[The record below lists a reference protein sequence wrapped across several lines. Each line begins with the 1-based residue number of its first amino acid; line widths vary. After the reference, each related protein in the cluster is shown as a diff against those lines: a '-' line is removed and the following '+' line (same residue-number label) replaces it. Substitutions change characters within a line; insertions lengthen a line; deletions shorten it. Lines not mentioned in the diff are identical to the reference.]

1 LFERYDEKARRV
13 IFFARYE
20 ASQYGSSYIESEHL
34 LLSLIREDKALAI
47 RLAIRFLPPHSW
59 AESIRNEIESRIT
72 IGKRIPTSV
81 EVPISQE
88 CKRILNYAIEEAE
101 RLGHKHV
108 STEHLLLA
116 ILREEKCLAAEI
128 LQKRGVRLST
138 SREWTRGSLDL
149 GADAIRE
156 VAATMA
162 EAWNRDDTK
171 ALSVLFAED
180 AEFID
185 VHGSFWKGRKNIE
198 KALTTIHSSSYRGS
212 KIKSTSTE
220 IRFVRPDV
228 AVVHVAWEFAGDQPE
243 PLPRGIRMILVITE
257 QNGTWGIVAAQTTQ
271 ISSSPLTK

>member
-1 LFERYDEKARRV
+1 
-13 IFFARYE
+13 
-20 ASQYGSSYIESEHL
+20 
-34 LLSLIREDKALAI
+34 
-47 RLAIRFLPPHSW
+47 
-59 AESIRNEIESRIT
+59 
-72 IGKRIPTSV
+72 
-81 EVPISQE
+81 
-88 CKRILNYAIEEAE
+88 
-101 RLGHKHV
+101 
-108 STEHLLLA
+108 
-116 ILREEKCLAAEI
+116 
-128 LQKRGVRLST
+128 
-138 SREWTRGSLDL
+138 
-149 GADAIRE
+149 
-156 VAATMA
+156 MA

-198 KALTTIHSSSYRGS
+198 KALTAIHSSSYRGS

>member
-1 LFERYDEKARRV
+1 MFERYNEKARRV

-20 ASQYGSSYIESEHL
+20 ASRYGSSYIESEHL
-34 LLSLIREDKALAI
+34 LLGLIREDKA
-47 RLAIRFLPPHSW
+47 LAIRFLPPHSW
-59 AESIRNEIESRIT
+59 AESIRKEIESRIT

-101 RLGHKHV
+101 RLGDKHV

-138 SREWTRGSLDL
+138 SHEWATHGSLRL

-198 KALTTIHSSSYRGS
+198 KALTTIHSSSYRGT

-243 PLPRGIRMILVITE
+243 PLPRGVRMILVITE
-257 QNGTWGIVAAQTTQ
+257 QNGTWGVVAAQTTQ

>member
-1 LFERYDEKARRV
+1 MFERYTETARRV

-138 SREWTRGSLDL
+138 SHEWATHGSLGL
-149 GADAIRE
+149 GAD
-156 VAATMA
+156 
-162 EAWNRDDTK
+162 
-171 ALSVLFAED
+171 
-180 AEFID
+180 
-185 VHGSFWKGRKNIE
+185 
-198 KALTTIHSSSYRGS
+198 
-212 KIKSTSTE
+212 
-220 IRFVRPDV
+220 
-228 AVVHVAWEFAGDQPE
+228 
-243 PLPRGIRMILVITE
+243 
-257 QNGTWGIVAAQTTQ
+257 
-271 ISSSPLTK
+271 